1 MPAVDAGAGIL
12 PAPPFCLLLIPLLGS
27 TLHQIAE
34 GVPVLRARV
43 VLALFLLVGVALL
56 NMSCG
61 GGTAAKPLPLPIGV
75 TLSPSALRVVPDG
88 TPASVEVTVTR
99 PAGTSRAVTLTLLSV
114 PAGVTAAV
122 QSPGAGSKGTL
133 TFSATAQEG
142 GAGTYQVRVRA
153 DDGESYG
160 VVDLALTVIIVAR
173 VGTLTAGRIDTFM
186 STSFQPA
193 SWSDDFFDRHPD
205 TSHLDD
211 LRPQHINVQ
220 VLERDIPQ
228 LTAWTPTSP
237 DTWDFQFI
245 DRMLNPIF
253 TAGDRNPLYQ
263 IAMGPPFMYSSPGEL
278 RDVSYQEFAEYCA
291 KLVKYYN
298 TGGFVDGSGVFH
310 VSTSDY
316 PITYWGIYNE
326 PNINGFTATE
336 YVNMYNVVVPA
347 MLAEDPTIKSVAVEL
362 ADFGTEPQKYMPTFV
377 ANVTAPVDIVATH
390 FYSTCN
396 QRDTDQTLFNTVPDF
411 VNHID
416 YIYSTLQSNPTLANV
431 PVWLTENNVNAD
443 WSNNGISVC
452 NGGPFVTDQRGSS
465 AFFAAWRP
473 LVFSKFSQAGIR
485 AIHHWGF
492 AADRQY
498 GEVDGGTAQ
507 LYLSYWVDY
516 WLARYFPSPP
526 GSDRLEL
533 DATDHATV
541 EILPTLSADGTVVI
555 MIANHAVRSSSDD
568 NGTGAPRTVLVDL
581 SELGSFSSATQLT
594 IDANTNPA
602 SIPSPQTITPATRM
616 EITLSGYGVTF
627 LALGR

>member
-1 MPAVDAGAGIL
+1 VRIRTALA
-12 PAPPFCLLLIPLLGS
+12 LL
-27 TLHQIAE
+27 
-34 GVPVLRARV
+34 
-43 VLALFLLVGVALL
+43 VLASSALIHV
-56 NMSCG
+56 SCG
-61 GGTAAKPLPLPIGV
+61 GEANPPPPPQQIGV
-75 TLSPSALRVVPDG
+75 RLSPITLKVLQNG
-88 TPASVEVTVTR
+88 TPAFVDVTVTR
-99 PAGTSRAVTLTLLSV
+99 PAGTSRPVTLTLYSV
-114 PAGVTAAV
+114 PAGVTTQV
-122 QSPGAGSKGTL
+122 DSPGSGDTGKI
-133 TFSATAQEG
+133 TFTAAAQEG
-142 GAGTYQVRVRA
+142 TAGTYQVRVRA

-160 VVDLALTVIIVAR
+160 VADLALTVVIIAR
-173 VGTLTAGRIDTFM
+173 VGALAGRIDTFM

-193 SWSDDFFDRHPD
+193 SWSDDFFIPSRHPEA
-205 TSHLDD
+205 TVPLDD

-228 LTAWTPTSP
+228 KTGWTPTSP

-253 TAGDRNPLYQ
+253 TTGDNSPLYQ

-278 RDVSYQEFAEYCA
+278 RDTSYQEFAEYCA

-298 TGGFVDGSGVFH
+298 TGGFTDGSGVFH
-310 VSTSDY
+310 VSSSPW

-326 PNINGFTATE
+326 PNINGFTADE
-336 YVNMYNVVVPA
+336 YVKMYNVVVPA
-347 MLAEDPTIKSVAVEL
+347 MLAEDPALKSVAVEL

-416 YIYSTLQSNPTLANV
+416 YIYSTMQGNPALVNV

-443 WSNNGISVC
+443 WSNNGLSMC

-473 LVFSKFSQAGIR
+473 LVFSRFSQAGIR
-485 AIHHWGF
+485 SIHHWGF

-498 GEVDGGTAQ
+498 GEVDGGSAQ
-507 LYLSYWVDY
+507 LYLSYWVDF

-541 EILPTLSADGTVVI
+541 EILPALGADGTVVI
-555 MIANHAVRSSSDD
+555 MIANHAVRSSSDN
-568 NGTGAPRTVLVDL
+568 NGTGAPRTVVVDL
-581 SELGSFSSATQLT
+581 AALGSFSSATQLT
-594 IDANTNPA
+594 IDASTNPA
-602 SIPSPQTITPATRM
+602 SGPTPINLTPATQM
-616 EITLSGYGVTF
+616 EVTLGGYGVTF
-627 LALGR
+627 LTLR

>member
-1 MPAVDAGAGIL
+1 
-12 PAPPFCLLLIPLLGS
+12 
-27 TLHQIAE
+27 
-34 GVPVLRARV
+34 
-43 VLALFLLVGVALL
+43 
-56 NMSCG
+56 
-61 GGTAAKPLPLPIGV
+61 
-75 TLSPSALRVVPDG
+75 
-88 TPASVEVTVTR
+88 
-99 PAGTSRAVTLTLLSV
+99 
-114 PAGVTAAV
+114 VTAAI

-133 TFSATAQEG
+133 SFTATAQEG
-142 GAGTYQVRVRA
+142 GAGNYQVRVRA

-160 VVDLALTVIIVAR
+160 VADLALTVVIIAR
-173 VGTLTAGRIDTFM
+173 VGTAKPGRIDTFM

-193 SWSDDFFDRHPD
+193 QWSDDFFVRHSEATQP
-205 TSHLDD
+205 LDN

-220 VLERDIPQ
+220 VLDRDIPQ
-228 LTAWTPTSP
+228 TTASP

-245 DRMLNPIF
+245 DRMLDPIF
-253 TAGDRNPLYQ
+253 TAGDHSPLYQ
-263 IAMGPPFMYSSPGEL
+263 IAKGPPFMYDPPGKL
-278 RDVSYQEFAEYCA
+278 RDATYQEFADYCA

-298 TGGFVDGSGVFH
+298 TGGFTDGSGAFH
-310 VSTSDY
+310 VSTSGY
-316 PITYWGIYNE
+316 SITYWGIYNE
-326 PNINGFTATE
+326 PNINDEFNSSPQNPLGPQN
-336 YVNMYNVVVPA
+336 YVNMYNVVVPQ
-347 MLAEDPTIKSVAVEL
+347 MFSEDPNNIKFVAVEL

-416 YIYSTLQSNPTLANV
+416 YIYSTMQGNPALANV

-443 WSNNGISVC
+443 WSNNGLSMC

-473 LVFSKFSQAGIR
+473 LVFSRFTQAGIR

-492 AADRQY
+492 AADAQY
-498 GEVDGGTAQ
+498 GEVDGGSAQ

-541 EILPTLSADGTVVI
+541 EILPALGADGTVVI
-555 MIANHAVRSSSDD
+555 MIANHAVRSSSDN
-568 NGTGAPRTVLVDL
+568 NGTGAPRTVVLD
-581 SELGSFSSATQLT
+581 FSAWPAFTTATQLT
-594 IDANTNPA
+594 IDASTNPA
-602 SIPSPQTITPATRM
+602 SGPTPIDLTPTTQM
-616 EITLSGYGVTF
+616 EVTLGGYGVTF
-627 LALGR
+627 LTLR

>member
-1 MPAVDAGAGIL
+1 MRIRTALA
-12 PAPPFCLLLIPLLGS
+12 LL
-27 TLHQIAE
+27 
-34 GVPVLRARV
+34 
-43 VLALFLLVGVALL
+43 VLASSALIHV
-56 NMSCG
+56 SCG
-61 GGTAAKPLPLPIGV
+61 GEANPPPPPQQIGV
-75 TLSPSALRVVPDG
+75 RLSPITLKVLQNG
-88 TPASVEVTVTR
+88 TSASVDVTVTR
-99 PAGTSRAVTLTLLSV
+99 PAGTSRPVTLTLYSV
-114 PAGVTAAV
+114 PAGVTAQV
-122 QSPGAGSKGTL
+122 DSPGNGDTGKI
-133 TFSATAQEG
+133 TFTAAAQEG
-142 GAGTYQVRVRA
+142 TAGTYQVRVRA
-153 DDGESYG
+153 GDGKAMG
-160 VVDLALTVIIVAR
+160 IADLALTVVIIAR
-173 VGTLTAGRIDTFM
+173 VGALAGRIDTFM

-193 SWSDDFFDRHPD
+193 SWSDDFFIPGRHPEA
-205 TSHLDD
+205 TVPLDD

-220 VLERDIPQ
+220 VLDRDIPQ
-228 LTAWTPTSP
+228 TTASP
-237 DTWDFQFI
+237 DTWDFTYI

-253 TAGDRNPLYQ
+253 TAGDHNPLYQ

-278 RDVSYQEFAEYCA
+278 RDTTYQEFAEYCVN
-291 KLVKYYN
+291 LVKYYN
-298 TGGFVDGSGVFH
+298 TGGFTDGSGAFH
-310 VSTSDY
+310 VSTSGY

-377 ANVTAPVDIVATH
+377 ANVAAPVDIVATH

-416 YIYSTLQSNPTLANV
+416 YIYSTMQGNPALVNV

-443 WSNNGISVC
+443 WSNNGLSMC

-473 LVFSKFSQAGIR
+473 LVFSRFSQAGIR
-485 AIHHWGF
+485 SIHHWGF

-498 GEVDGGTAQ
+498 GEVDGGSAQ

-541 EILPTLSADGTVVI
+541 EILPALGADGTVVI
-555 MIANHAVRSSSDD
+555 MIANHAVRSSSDN
-568 NGTGAPRTVLVDL
+568 NGTGAPRTVVLD
-581 SELGSFSSATQLT
+581 FSAWPAFTTATQLT
-594 IDANTNPA
+594 IDASTNPA
-602 SIPSPQTITPATRM
+602 TEPTPIDITPATQM
-616 EITLSGYGVTF
+616 EVTLGGYGVTF
-627 LALGR
+627 LTLR